1 MGSEWD
7 PTAVNDSPEMELNG
21 VRRSSWLFDVRS
33 CDLAGCPID
42 LTSFLCLTTTGSGSR
57 LSESL
62 VGGRKRRGMKQR
74 EGEGEKEKRGR
85 QRRGEREREKEGGT
99 ERRRGG
105 REKRTDNY
113 KIVWFSG
120 EYTESKRE
128 RKNPHL

>member
-1 MGSEWD
+1 M
-7 PTAVNDSPEMELNG
+7 VNESPEMELNG

-74 EGEGEKEKRGR
+74 E
-85 QRRGEREREKEGGT
+85 EREKRRKGEDRGEERES
-99 ERRRGG
+99 ERRRN
-105 REKRTDNY
+105 REKKGGKGKED
-113 KIVWFSG
+113 
-120 EYTESKRE
+120 
-128 RKNPHL
+128 